1 MTPLARDYVWNSIG
15 TFLQSAISPALLIIV
30 TRLNGIDDSG
40 LFSFAMS
47 ISVIFWAISM
57 WGSRTYQVS
66 DTKKEFSSGGY
77 VAVRFITSA
86 LVIIF
91 ALLFCIL
98 NGYDELKTN
107 LIITLVLFKVVESIA
122 DPFYGILQ
130 IHGKLYMAGISL
142 TIKAIGGFLLFVAVD
157 MVSKN
162 ILFGALALLM
172 VNVIII
178 VVFDM
183 LWSGRVE
190 KIVISRSQIKLY
202 LTEALTVMRRTS
214 PVFAVVFLTMF
225 SLNIPRYFL
234 DIYHPNEIGYFGIM
248 AMPITLLAL
257 FISFIIQPN
266 IVGMSKIYAQKEIA
280 KFDKSVSRMI
290 TVAGATGVGVLLVT
304 YFFGVWA
311 IDTIFGIS
319 LGQYKL
325 ELMIMVTGAA
335 ISALVSIYVNVLI
348 VMRLFKGQ
356 FYTLLLSNVL
366 LVFVSPLMISRYAML
381 GSVVLFSLIGVLQ
394 LILLTLIYKRKVKIL
409 TI

>member
-1 MTPLARDYVWNSIG
+1 MALAKDYIWNSIG
-15 TFLQSAISPALLIIV
+15 TFLQSAISPILLIVI
-30 TRLNGIDDSG
+30 TRLNGIEDSG

-47 ISVIFWAISM
+47 LSVIFWAISM

-66 DTKKEFSSGGY
+66 DAKKEFSSGGY
-77 VAVRFITSA
+77 IAVRFITSV
-86 LVIIF
+86 LVIVLAI
-91 ALLFCIL
+91 LFCIL
-98 NGYDELKTN
+98 NSYDELKTN

-162 ILFGALALLM
+162 ILFGALALLL
-172 VNVIII
+172 VNIIVL
-178 VVFDM
+178 VVFD
-183 LWSGRVE
+183 LFWSGRAE
-190 KIVISRSQIKLY
+190 KIAISRPQIKLY
-202 LTEALTVMRRTS
+202 LIEALTVMKRTS
-214 PVFAVVFLTMF
+214 PVFVVVFLTMF

-266 IVGMSKIYAQKEIA
+266 IVSMSKAYAQKEMN
-280 KFDKSVSRMI
+280 KFNKSVSRI
-290 TVAGATGVGVLLVT
+290 IAVTSAVGIGVLLGT

-311 IDTIFGIS
+311 IETVFSIS
-319 LGQYKL
+319 LEHYRL
-325 ELMIMVTGAA
+325 ELIIMVLGAMM
-335 ISALVSIYVNVLI
+335 SAMVSIYVNVLT
-348 VMRLFKGQ
+348 VMRFFKGQ
-356 FYTLLLSNVL
+356 FYVLLFSNVL
-366 LVFVSPLMISRYAML
+366 LVAVSPLIIGRYAML
-381 GSVVLFSLIGVLQ
+381 GSVILFGCIGALQ
-394 LILLTLIYKRKVKIL
+394 VILLILIYKNKIKSL

>member
-15 TFLQSAISPALLIIV
+15 TFLQSAISPVLLVVI

-47 ISVIFWAISM
+47 ISVIFWAMSM

-66 DTKKEFSSGGY
+66 DAKKEFSSGGY
-77 VAVRFITSA
+77 IAVRFITSA

-142 TIKAIGGFLLFVAVD
+142 TIKAIGGFLVFVAVD

-178 VVFDM
+178 VVFDL
-183 LWSGRVE
+183 LWSGRAE

-214 PVFAVVFLTMF
+214 PVFVVVFLTMF

-280 KFDKSVSRMI
+280 KFDESVSRMI

-366 LVFVSPLMISRYAML
+366 LVVVSPLMISRYAML
-381 GSVVLFSLIGVLQ
+381 GSVILFSLIGVLQ
-394 LILLTLIYKRKVKIL
+394 LILLTLIYKRKVKTL